1 MRVNIKIKKN
11 KRKKKNSPYYA
22 LYVVFLLAVYLFLA
36 FIPKNSEQKQTKIT
50 PSVDEKQAHS
60 DENSRTVTPETLPLK
75 EQKIIIKRGQSLSDI
90 LKECEFTPLEIHKLK
105 QDVEP
110 VYDMAK
116 IKAGNELRLYYEE
129 NGPLNC
135 IEYDIDKEEYL
146 KIQKNQDGYE
156 AKILK
161 FPIQTKLKLMW
172 GVINDNLIQ
181 AVNETGEKDFLAIVL
196 ADIFAWDIDFY
207 ADIRKN
213 DSFKLV
219 FEKKYLDGQFIGYG
233 RILAAQFTNQGKTF
247 QAFRFSYPDTQ
258 EWDYFDPEGKSL
270 RKEFL
275 KSPINGARI
284 TSRFSYSRLH
294 PVWKVYRPHY
304 GVDYGAPIGTP
315 VQSTADGTVTFVGLN
330 GAAGRMIKIR
340 HKNSYETMYLHLRSY
355 ARGIKRGAKVTSGKT
370 IGYVGSSGTS
380 TGPHLDYRI
389 KYHGKYIN
397 PLAHKFKPVAP
408 LREEFKN
415 EYMALVSS
423 FQLALNVPFFVS
435 PSLTKSSLIPPYIT
449 SNR

>member
-1 MRVNIKIKKN
+1 MRVNIKIKKSRTKKN
-11 KRKKKNSPYYA
+11 REKKNSPYFI
-22 LYVVFLLAVYLFLA
+22 LYILFLLAVYFFLA
-36 FIPKNSEQKQTKIT
+36 FIPKSSVQKQSPASPPADETPEAAVKKPPPLEEKKIT
-50 PSVDEKQAHS
+50 IQ
-60 DENSRTVTPETLPLK
+60 
-75 EQKIIIKRGQSLSDI
+75 RGRSLSDI
-90 LKECEFTPLEIHKLK
+90 LREHEFTPLEIHNLK

-110 VYDMAK
+110 VYDMSK
-116 IKAGNELRLYYEE
+116 IKAGHELRLYYEP
-129 NGPLNC
+129 NGPLKC
-135 IEYDIDKEEYL
+135 IEYDIDKEQYL
-146 KIQKNQDGYE
+146 KIHKTQDCYE
-156 AKILK
+156 AKIVD
-161 FPIQTKLKLMW
+161 FPIKTKLKLMW
-172 GVINDNLIQ
+172 GVINSNLIQ
-181 AVNETGEKDFLAIVL
+181 TVNEAGEKDFLAIAL

-219 FEKKYLDGQFIGYG
+219 FEKKYLDGEFIGYG

-247 QAFRFSYPDTQ
+247 QAFRFTYPDTQ

-284 TSRFSYSRLH
+284 TSRYSHSRLH

-315 VQSTADGTVTFVGLN
+315 VRATADGTVTFVGRN
-330 GAAGRMIKIR
+330 GGAGRMIRIR
-340 HKNSYETMYLHLRSY
+340 HKNYYESMYLHLRSY
-355 ARGIKRGAKVTSGKT
+355 ARGVRRGAKVTSGQT

-408 LREEFKN
+408 LREEFRS
-415 EYMALVSS
+415 EFTSVVDSYQIALD
-423 FQLALNVPFFVS
+423 APFWAF
-435 PSLTKSSLIPPYIT
+435 LGFNKSTLIPSYT
-449 SNR
+449 ASHR